1 MKKLKILFA
10 CVENSFRSQIAEG
23 VAKTYFSDRIEAF
36 SAGSSPGGH
45 VHPNAVKVLEEIGFD
60 TSQMS
65 SKGFLDLPNT
75 EFDYLVTMGCGE
87 TCPYVPSKAQIV
99 WNLPDIKNSPIEEI
113 REMRSTIKQN
123 IENLLEEGNR

>member
-36 SAGSSPGGH
+36 SAGSNPAAA
-45 VHPNAVKVLEEIGFD
+45 VHPNAIIVLKEIGFD
-60 TSQMS
+60 TSTLS
-65 SKGFLDLPNT
+65 PKGFLDLPNR

-123 IENLLEEGNR
+123 IENLLKEGNR